1 MNGTTRHATQLYEA
15 TLEGLM
21 LFIILWIYT
30 SKKRPIGFPSAI
42 FLIIYGLF
50 RIFIEFFRLPDA
62 HIGYLFGDWLTLGQ
76 VLTLP
81 MMIIGFW
88 IIISHKL
95 KVK

>member
-1 MNGTTRHATQLYEA
+1 
-15 TLEGLM
+15 
-21 LFIILWIYT
+21 
-30 SKKRPIGFPSAI
+30 
-42 FLIIYGLF
+42 